1 MKIDINCDVGEG
13 VLNEHLIMPYISSCN
28 IASGGHFGDKTSIDK
43 TIKLAIKNNIKIGAH
58 PSYPDKENFGR
69 KLMQISDD
77 DLRDSICNQLDL
89 FLERLSKVDV
99 KLHHIKPHGALYNA
113 IAINERLAIKFIEIT
128 KEYLND
134 VFLYV
139 PYNSVIE
146 EVALKMNIK
155 IKYEAFADRNYNDS
169 LTLVSRNLKNALL
182 IDKNDVFNHVL
193 NMVKYQKVKTISG
206 LEKTIKV
213 NTFCVHSDTKNA
225 FEIVKYLYQNLE
237 KSGFSIE

>member
-13 VLNEHLIMPYISSCN
+13 ILNEHLIMQYISSCN
-28 IASGGHFGDKTSIDK
+28 IACGGHFGDKNSIDK
-43 TIKLAIKNNIKIGAH
+43 TIKLAIENNVKIGAH

-69 KLMQISDD
+69 KLMQISDN
-77 DLRDSICNQLDL
+77 DLRDSICSQLDL

-113 IAINERLAIKFIEIT
+113 IAIDEKLATKFIEIT

-139 PYNSVIE
+139 SYNSVIE
-146 EVALKMNIK
+146 KVALKMNIK
-155 IKYEAFADRNYNDS
+155 IKYEAFADRNYTDS
-169 LTLVSRNLKNALL
+169 LTLVSRNHKNALL

-206 LEKTIKV
+206 LEKLIKV
-213 NTFCVHSDTKNA
+213 DTFCIHSDTKNA
-225 FEIVKYLYQNLE
+225 LEIVKYLHQNLE
-237 KSGFSIE
+237 KEGFKIE